1 MPSAENSSLEY
12 LRSLV
17 SYDINSILYDDTLIC
32 SLPNNT
38 EVGSFEVKIS
48 KTNYGDLHDCI
59 QVVANSQATIDNV
72 LCGTT
77 VRAVVTREL
86 VTVQQEHTEYVK
98 LPNPITRIVDF
109 ISESTDYVITINNEE
124 GKKKTTETKRI
135 PKNQAHGLILEGAN
149 LILQRLMVQRNMPE
163 KVTLLS
169 LDSSSEL
176 CLNVYISLGPQQIHI
191 NGKDIEA
198 WGIQRQIFETKPNV
212 LPVAWQSYLNIDGRL
227 ISRYQVGSP
236 IKMKTQ
242 TLPTAEEFDEY
253 LPKPEIPKRNLKWED
268 DLELRS
274 KFLDRRVN
282 EYLPKPEIPKRNLK
296 WEDDLELRS
305 KFLDRREELI
315 DDYKSYIYHHP
326 DITALV
332 SDFLQSVLI
341 MKPENVIDYA
351 TEFFAPFNSQTA
363 DRSLFRFADEKIPV
377 PKPNLSLQ

>member
-1 MPSAENSSLEY
+1 MMVSAENSSLEY
-12 LRSLV
+12 LRNLV
-17 SYDINSILYDDTLIC
+17 NYDINSILYDDTLIC

-38 EVGSFEVKIS
+38 EVGSFEVKVT
-48 KTNYGDLHDCI
+48 KTNYGDLQDCI

-77 VRAVVTREL
+77 VRAVVTKEL

-109 ISESTDYVITINNEE
+109 ISESADYVITINNEE
-124 GKKKTTETKRI
+124 GKNKTTETKRI
-135 PKNQAHGLILEGAN
+135 SKEQAHGLILEGAN
-149 LILQRLMVQRNMPE
+149 LILQRLMIQRNMPE

-169 LDSSSEL
+169 LDSSSEI
-176 CLNVYISLGPQQIHI
+176 CRNVYTSLGPQQMNI

-198 WGIQRQIFETKPNV
+198 WGIQRQILETKPNV
-212 LPVAWQSYLNIDGRL
+212 LPVAWQSYFNIDGRL

-242 TLPTAEEFDEY
+242 ILPTTDEFDEY
-253 LPKPEIPKRNLKWED
+253 LPKPQISRKQLIWEE

-274 KFLDRRVN
+274 KF
-282 EYLPKPEIPKRNLK
+282 I
-296 WEDDLELRS
+296 
-305 KFLDRREELI
+305 DRREELI

-341 MKPENVIDYA
+341 MKPENVIEYA

-363 DRSLFRFADEKIPV
+363 DRALFRFADEKIPV